1 MDAMPRR
8 GLEFEC
14 QFDFLFYSYRSAC
27 PLGWALCVSLPG
39 CLLRFEQLDAFLDR
53 VFGGKSLVSSLKGA
67 QLAPIDQV
75 VIHLPANVDTASA
88 LLNGV
93 RQRIGIDVI
102 RHKRPA

>member
-1 MDAMPRR
+1 MCLLA
-8 GLEFEC
+8 F
-14 QFDFLFYSYRSAC
+14 QFSLSRNAC
-27 PLGWALCVSLPG
+27 PEGWALCVSLPG

-102 RHKRPA
+102 RHMRPA